1 MNIIEKRDFIHN
13 HLSKA
18 NEKVIDELFER
29 LRAEVEKEN
38 TLKSKLNNRALQ
50 SEEDIK
56 AEKLFSKN
64 EVKDYRQYPS
74 KMKG

>member
-18 NEKVIDELFER
+18 NEQLIDELFEK

-38 TLKSKLNNRALQ
+38 TLNSKLSNRALQ
-50 SEEDIK
+50 AEEDIK
-56 AEKLFSKN
+56 AEKLFSK
-64 EVKDYRQYPS
+64 KDVQ
-74 KMKG
+74 

>member
-64 EVKDYRQYPS
+64 EVKDYTQHHSR
-74 KMKG
+74 